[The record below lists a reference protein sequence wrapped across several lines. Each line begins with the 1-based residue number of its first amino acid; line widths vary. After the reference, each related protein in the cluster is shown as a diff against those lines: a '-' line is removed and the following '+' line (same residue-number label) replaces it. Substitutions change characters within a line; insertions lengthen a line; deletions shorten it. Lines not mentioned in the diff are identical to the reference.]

1 MGGLHNMKKKMIAAG
16 HICVDITPA
25 IPGKK
30 GAKINELLIPGK
42 LIEVGDATVSTG
54 GAVANTGLA
63 MKILGGNVSL
73 MGKIGNDAFG
83 GIVKN
88 VLKKYGLEDGLLISD
103 TEATSYTVVV
113 AVPGIDRIFLHNP
126 GANNA
131 FYADDIPAEE
141 LKDAALFHF
150 GYPPIMRSM
159 YVNDGEELV
168 KMMKMVKEA
177 GAATSMDLAAVDEA
191 SEAGQVDWHHVL
203 ERVMPYV
210 DIFVPSVEELC
221 YMLDK
226 ERFQEWQERA
236 AGRDVTEILDIE
248 KDVKPL
254 ADECMKMGVKI
265 LLLKCGAPGMYFC
278 SASKEVLS
286 RITDRLELDVEA
298 WAEKEYFEKSYVPE
312 KVLSG
317 TGAGDT
323 SIAAFLTAMTDGYTP
338 EDALHLAAGTG
349 ASCVAAYDALSGLK
363 SFEELKKK
371 MDAGWEKAE

>member
-1 MGGLHNMKKKMIAAG
+1 MKKKMIAAG

-25 IPGKK
+25 IQGKK
-30 GAKINELLIPGK
+30 VTKISELLIPGK

-63 MKILGGNVSL
+63 MKILGGNASL

-83 GIVKN
+83 EIVKN
-88 VLKKYGLEDGLLISD
+88 VLRKYDVEDALLISD
-103 TEATSYTVVV
+103 TEATSYSVVV

-131 FYADDIPAEE
+131 FYATDIPEEE

-168 KMMKMVKEA
+168 KMMKTVKEA
-177 GAATSMDLAAVDEA
+177 GVATSMDLAAVDEA

-254 ADECMKMGVKI
+254 ADECMEMGIKV
-265 LLLKCGAPGMYFC
+265 LLLKCGVPGMYFR

-286 RITDRLELDVEA
+286 QITDRLELDVDA
-298 WAEKEYFEKSYVPE
+298 WAGKEYFEKSYVPE

-371 MDAGWEKAE
+371 IDAGWKKVDEM

>member
-1 MGGLHNMKKKMIAAG
+1 MKKKMIAAG

-30 GAKINELLIPGK
+30 VAKINELLIPGK

-83 GIVKN
+83 GIVQN
-88 VLKKYGLEDGLLISD
+88 VLKSYGAEKGLLISD
-103 TEATSYTVVV
+103 TEATSYSVVV

-254 ADECMKMGVKI
+254 ADTCMEMGIKI
-265 LLLKCGAPGMYFC
+265 LLVKCGVPGMYFR

-286 RITDRLELDVEA
+286 QITDRLELDMEA
-298 WAEKEYFEKSYVPE
+298 WAGKEYFEKSYVPE

-338 EDALHLAAGTG
+338 EEALHLASGTG

-371 MDAGWEKAE
+371 MDAGWEKVK

>member
-1 MGGLHNMKKKMIAAG
+1 MKKKIIVAG
-16 HICVDITPA
+16 HVCVDITPA
-25 IPGKK
+25 IQGKK
-30 GAKINELLIPGK
+30 VSKIQELLIPGK
-42 LIEVGDATVSTG
+42 LIEVGNATVSTG

-63 MKILGGNVSL
+63 MKILGANVSL

-83 GIVKN
+83 EIVKN
-88 VLKKYGLEDGLLISD
+88 VLKKYDVEEELPVSD

-131 FYADDIPAEE
+131 FYTEDISEEE

-168 KMMKMVKEA
+168 KMMKKVKEA
-177 GAATSMDLAAVDEA
+177 GVATSMDLAAVDEA
-191 SEAGQVDWHHVL
+191 SEAGKVDWHHVL
-203 ERVMPYV
+203 ERVMPYI

-226 ERFQEWQERA
+226 ERFREWQERA
-236 AGRDVTEILDIE
+236 AGKDVTEVLDIE

-254 ADECMKMGVKI
+254 AQECMKMGAKI
-265 LLLKCGAPGMYFC
+265 LLLKCGVPGMYFC
-278 SASKEVLS
+278 STS
-286 RITDRLELDVEA
+286 REALTQISDRLDLDTDA

-323 SIAAFLTAMTDGYTP
+323 SIAAFLTAMADGYTP

-371 MDAGWEKAE
+371 IEAGWDKVDFI

>member
-1 MGGLHNMKKKMIAAG
+1 MKKKMIAAG

-226 ERFQEWQERA
+226 ERFADWQKRA
-236 AGRDVTEILDIE
+236 GSQDITEILDIE
-248 KDVKPL
+248 KDIKPL
-254 ADECMKMGVKI
+254 AKQCMDFGAKV
-265 LLLKCGAPGMYFC
+265 LLIKCGTPGIYYRTAGRNTLMKVGKK
-278 SASKEVLS
+278 AELNINRWADKEG
-286 RITDRLELDVEA
+286 
-298 WAEKEYFEKSYVPE
+298 FEKSYIPE
-312 KVLSG
+312 RVLSG

-323 SIAAFLTAMTDGYTP
+323 SIAAFLTAMLGGYTI
-338 EDALHLAAGTG
+338 EECMQLSTATG
-349 ASCVAAYDALSGLK
+349 ASCVTEYDALSGLK
-363 SFEELKKK
+363 SFSELQKKIK
-371 MDAGWEKAE
+371 EGWVKVPGNV

>member
-1 MGGLHNMKKKMIAAG
+1 MRGQKSVPACLFYVYKHRRFLTYYEERKSLLAG

-25 IPGKK
+25 IQGKK
-30 GAKINELLIPGK
+30 VSKIQELLIPGK
-42 LIEVGDATVSTG
+42 LIEVGNATVSTG

-63 MKILGGNVSL
+63 MKILGANVSL

-83 GIVKN
+83 EIVKN
-88 VLKKYGLEDGLLISD
+88 VLKKYDVEEELPVSD

-131 FYADDIPAEE
+131 FYTEDISEEE

-168 KMMKMVKEA
+168 KMMKKVKEA
-177 GAATSMDLAAVDEA
+177 GVATSMDLAAVDEA
-191 SEAGQVDWHHVL
+191 SEAGKVDWHHVL
-203 ERVMPYV
+203 ERVMPYI

-226 ERFQEWQERA
+226 ERFREWQERA
-236 AGRDVTEILDIE
+236 AGKDVTEVLDIE

-254 ADECMKMGVKI
+254 AQECMKMGAKI
-265 LLLKCGAPGMYFC
+265 LLLK
-278 SASKEVLS
+278 
-286 RITDRLELDVEA
+286 
-298 WAEKEYFEKSYVPE
+298 
-312 KVLSG
+312 
-317 TGAGDT
+317 
-323 SIAAFLTAMTDGYTP
+323 
-338 EDALHLAAGTG
+338 
-349 ASCVAAYDALSGLK
+349 
-363 SFEELKKK
+363 
-371 MDAGWEKAE
+371 